1 MVELSMGQFQ
11 KAQLR
16 LTQSGI
22 GLCKESNCQYHTD
35 VWLSTNNVFIILDM
49 YDNNGKNDSS
59 CEKIAKVISK
69 FGEKLIILHK
79 SWLLIHRLIILL
91 NHLIIRY
98 V

>member
-1 MVELSMGQFQ
+1 MAELSMGQFR

-22 GLCKESNCQYHTD
+22 GLHKESCCSYYED
-35 VWLSTNNVFIILDM
+35 KWLFTNNVFIVLDM

-69 FGEKLIILHK
+69 FGVHWMRVTQNRQ
-79 SWLLIHRLIILL
+79 SWIDMHSKDIT
-91 NHLIIRY
+91 
-98 V
+98 